1 MEFLPKKNQARFR
14 AVSIAISAFF
24 LLDLALLGT
33 TFLLSDQVKENAI
46 VINLA
51 GRQRMLSQRMVKC
64 LLQLERAPADE
75 AARQAS
81 LTELELT
88 YRLFDTTLRSFIN
101 GGTTTGTEGVE
112 QKVTKVTQPKAR
124 LLLTQADTL
133 WTPYRSAVESLLAD
147 QSMDNT
153 KLNTA
158 VTLALQHNPE
168 LLSLMNQLTGSLEAN
183 AVNKTKE
190 VHFLQTL
197 MLSLAL
203 LSFLLVMLLMK
214 SELKRA
220 NKQRETL
227 DKIIDTINAGILIL
241 DEHDKVHAANQ
252 PAAQLFG
259 YEQREAMLGIAKTHL
274 LFEWDKQLLGR
285 RQDSATFYAA
295 MQSSDF
301 PLEDSQLK
309 VVTISDISQQ
319 RSVEASLN
327 KLAYYDALTGLPNRL
342 LFEDRLHQG
351 IFACK
356 RQGSKLAVLFV
367 DLDKFKEVND
377 SFGHHIGDLLLKEIA
392 TRLRSQLREED
403 TVSRLGG
410 DEFVILLNSI
420 NCIEDTEK
428 IVRNLLTSLR
438 APFSTEAVTLYQ
450 EASIGICIYPDHAQ
464 DEATIVNKADQAMYL
479 AKRDSQRHY
488 AFFSELSFQN
498 SPLTTDSG
506 SL

>member
-1 MEFLPKKNQARFR
+1 MIKRRMEFLPKQNQARFR

-64 LLQLERAPADE
+64 LLQLERAPLNE
-75 AARQAS
+75 SAREAS
-81 LTELELT
+81 LQELELT
-88 YRLFDTTLRSFIN
+88 YHLFDNTLRSFTE
-101 GGTTTGTEGVE
+101 GGTTTGTEGLP
-112 QKVTKVTQPKAR
+112 QKVSKVTQPKAR
-124 LLLTQADTL
+124 LLLTQAEAL
-133 WTPYRSAVESLLAD
+133 WSPYRSAIENLLAD
-147 QSMDNT
+147 QTMDNA
-153 KLNTA
+153 KLNSA
-158 VTLALQHNPE
+158 VSLALQQNQE
-168 LLSLMNQLTGSLEAN
+168 LLRLMNQLTGSLEAN

-197 MLSLAL
+197 MLSMAL

-259 YEQREAMLGIAKTHL
+259 YEDKQAMLGLRKAHL

-295 MQSSDF
+295 MQESDF
-301 PLEDSQLK
+301 PLEESPLK

-351 IFACK
+351 MFACK

-392 TRLRSQLREED
+392 RRLRSQLREED

-420 NCIEDTEK
+420 SCVEDSEK
-428 IVRNLLTSLR
+428 VVRNLLAALR
-438 APFSTEAVTLYQ
+438 APFTTESVTLYQ

-464 DEATIVNKADQAMYL
+464 DEATIVNKADQAMYI

-488 AFFSELSFQN
+488 AFFSEI
-498 SPLTTDSG
+498 DAADA
-506 SL
+506 

>member
-1 MEFLPKKNQARFR
+1 MIKRRMEFLPKKNQARFR

-64 LLQLERAPADE
+64 LLQLERAPLNE
-75 AARQAS
+75 SARQAS
-81 LTELELT
+81 LQELELT
-88 YRLFDTTLRSFIN
+88 YHLFDTTLRSFTD
-101 GGTTTGTEGVE
+101 GGTTTGTEGLS
-112 QKVTKVTQPKAR
+112 QKVSKVTQPKAR
-124 LLLTQADTL
+124 LLLTQAEAL
-133 WTPYRSAVESLLAD
+133 WSPYRSAIENLLAD
-147 QSMDNT
+147 QTMDNA

-158 VTLALQHNPE
+158 VSLALQQNQE
-168 LLSLMNQLTGSLEAN
+168 LLRLMNQLTGSLEAN

-197 MLSLAL
+197 MLSMAL

-259 YEQREAMLGIAKTHL
+259 YDDKQAMLGLRKAHL

-295 MQSSDF
+295 MQESDF
-301 PLEDSQLK
+301 PLEESPLK

-351 IFACK
+351 MFACK

-392 TRLRSQLREED
+392 RRLRSQLREED

-420 NCIEDTEK
+420 SCVEDSEK
-428 IVRNLLTSLR
+428 IVRNLLAALR
-438 APFSTEAVTLYQ
+438 APFTTESVTLYQ

-464 DEATIVNKADQAMYL
+464 DEATIVNKADQAMYI
-479 AKRDSQRHY
+479 AKRDSQLHY
-488 AFFSELSFQN
+488 AFFSEI
-498 SPLTTDSG
+498 DAADA
-506 SL
+506 

>member
-64 LLQLERAPADE
+64 LLQLERSQDDL
-75 AARQAS
+75 ARQAS
-81 LTELELT
+81 RQELELT
-88 YRLFDTTLRSFIN
+88 YRLFDTTLQSFTH
-101 GGTTTGTEGVE
+101 GGTTTGTEGLL
-112 QKVTKVTQPKAR
+112 QKVRQVSQPRAR
-124 LLLTQADTL
+124 QLLTEAETL
-133 WTPYRSAVESLLAD
+133 WSPYRSAIADLLAD
-147 QSMDNT
+147 QRIDNA
-153 KLNTA
+153 KLSTA
-158 VTLALQHNPE
+158 VNLALQHNPE
-168 LLSLMNQLTGSLEAN
+168 LLNLMNQLTGNLEAN

-197 MLSLAL
+197 MLSMAL
-203 LSFLLVMLLMK
+203 LSFLMVMLLMK

-259 YEQREAMLGIAKTHL
+259 YQDREAMLGLARTHL

-285 RQDSATFYAA
+285 RKNSVTFYAA
-295 MQSSDF
+295 MQTADF

-309 VVTISDISQQ
+309 IVTISDISQQ

-377 SFGHHIGDLLLKEIA
+377 NFGHHIGDLLLKEIA
-392 TRLRSQLREED
+392 VRLRNHLREED

-420 NCIEDTEK
+420 SCIADCEK
-428 IVRNLLTSLR
+428 IVRNLLTALR
-438 APFSTEAVTLYQ
+438 APFATDVVTLYQ

-464 DEATIVNKADQAMYL
+464 DEETIVNKADQAMYL

-488 AFFSELSFQN
+488 AFFSEIDTAN
-498 SPLTTDSG
+498 A
-506 SL
+506 